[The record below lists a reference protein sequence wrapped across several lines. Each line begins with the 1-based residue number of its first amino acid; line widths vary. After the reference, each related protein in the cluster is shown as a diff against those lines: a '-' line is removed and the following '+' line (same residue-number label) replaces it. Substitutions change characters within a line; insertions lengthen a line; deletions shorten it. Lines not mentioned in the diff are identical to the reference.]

1 MSKLFLFDLD
11 GVIFDSKKNMEKSWS
26 EVNRKLKYNIS
37 FNKYFNE
44 IGIPFENILKKLGIN
59 KKIKL
64 AKKIFRNTSN
74 KNIDLVRLY
83 PGAKETIKELKNK
96 GIKIGIITS
105 KEFSRANRLLK
116 KFKISV
122 LTIQCPKKGIRGK
135 PNPDLLIRAL
145 KSIKEKK
152 KNTYYIGDT
161 FIDYKFARNAK
172 INFIFANY
180 GYGKVSN
187 KSIIRIKKISDL
199 LLLASNI

>member
-83 PGAKETIKELKNK
+83 PGTKETIKELKNK

-152 KNTYYIGDT
+152 KDTYYIGDT